1 MTSLFKA
8 SLPFFKTPPIG
19 CLRLMVFSMVGV
31 FVPYGLALGLGVG
44 GHNAFAIS
52 LIFALAQFLVVLPPP
67 EITRL
72 RRPAKLRRGF
82 VQMFLASP
90 FHGGKLA

>member
-1 MTSLFKA
+1 MMSLFKA
-8 SLPFFKTPPIG
+8 SLPFFEPPPVG
-19 CLRLMVFSMVGV
+19 CLRLMVFSMVWV

-44 GHNAFAIS
+44 GHNPLAV
-52 LIFALAQFLVVLPPP
+52 LLVFALAALLMVLPPP
-67 EITRL
+67 EITGL
-72 RRPAKLRRGF
+72 RRLGKLRRGF